1 MQYFKER
8 NSLVWKFPIELL
20 VGVIDLWCCGCLVTV
35 ICLREPHWNNY
46 ISEKI
51 RIQLGLEIVCQKDI
65 FFHAFFLMLSQ
76 WIPNAC
82 QELVRETVGNNKVY
96 KIIHSLQSR

>member
-8 NSLVWKFPIELL
+8 NSLVWKLSAELL
-20 VGVIDLWCCGCLVTV
+20 VGVIDLCCGYLVTV
-35 ICLREPHWNNY
+35 ICLREPRWNDY

-65 FFHAFFLMLSQ
+65 FFFYAFFLPCHSGYQVPIRSLSVK
-76 WIPNAC
+76 
-82 QELVRETVGNNKVY
+82 L
-96 KIIHSLQSR
+96 